1 MRFVPLTLSIL
12 LIAAAANLSAQEEAT
27 RPQLKPAVPPSI
39 VWVNQPKEK
48 QVIPEGVTHHTFHSK
63 VVDRE
68 IGYCI
73 YLPPDYEDFPDKRYP
88 VIYTLHGNGG
98 NEYTVIDSATRLHQG
113 IEEGKWPSMIQVFPN
128 GGHSTFYKDSHDGEF
143 PIETIFITEF
153 IPYIDGTYRTMA
165 DRSSRCIEG
174 FSMGGRGST
183 RLYLKYP
190 DLFCS
195 LFCQAGNV
203 PHILDSYDP
212 SQPDTYPNALLGPD
226 RKAYEENDVYNLIQ
240 VNQNQLRKE
249 ARILIACGSKD
260 PGHLGTIRD
269 FHAALLEANVDH
281 TYIELE
287 DLNHNRVKFLQQI
300 GAFGIDYHVESM
312 RRAGAKLPD
321 LARGAD

>member
-1 MRFVPLTLSIL
+1 MTLTF
-12 LIAAAANLSAQEEAT
+12 LISCSVLWAQDEAAK
-27 RPQLKPAVPPSI
+27 PQLKPAVPSSI
-39 VWVNQPKEK
+39 EWVNQPKEK

-63 VVDRE
+63 VVDQE

-73 YLPPDYEDFPDKRYP
+73 YLPSGYEAFPDKRYP

-98 NEYTVIDSATRLHQG
+98 NEFTVIDSAVRLHQG
-113 IEEGKWPSMIQVFPN
+113 IEEGKWPPMIQVFPN
-128 GGHSTFYKDSHDGEF
+128 GGHSTFYKDSHDGKF
-143 PIETIFITEF
+143 PIETIFIKEL
-153 IPYIDGTYRTMA
+153 IPHIEETYRTMA
-165 DRSSRCIEG
+165 DRSARCIEG

-190 DLFCS
+190 ELFCS

-240 VNQNQLRKE
+240 GKQNKLRKE
-249 ARILIACGSKD
+249 ARILIACGTKD

-269 FHAALLEANVDH
+269 FHAALLEAKIDH

-287 DLNHNRVKFLQQI
+287 NLNHNRVKFLEQI
-300 GAFGIDYHVESM
+300 GSFGIDYHIESM
-312 RRAGAKLPD
+312 KRAGAELPE
-321 LARGAD
+321 LVAKGN